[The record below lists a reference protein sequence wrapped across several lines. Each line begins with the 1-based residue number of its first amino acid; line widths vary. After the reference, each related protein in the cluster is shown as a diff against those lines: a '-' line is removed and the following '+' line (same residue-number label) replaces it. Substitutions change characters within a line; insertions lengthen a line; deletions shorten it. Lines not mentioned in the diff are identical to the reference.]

1 MYPVGV
7 GRCAEAWQK
16 ELDHACC
23 ACTLAQVC
31 CLFPHL
37 WTVLV
42 SEQLSILRAA
52 HVVSSGGIDP
62 NLDLDLGPDHNH
74 NQDQGQGSSN
84 MIDTDIMVKLDGPC
98 IMMTLTMLG
107 TTADITAHIEQI
119 DWQHLMLT
127 DPQHLIGMMT
137 ADTAGMTVT
146 RMLVTTATETAAT
159 AQLSANTGKQIIG
172 PASCAAI

>member
-1 MYPVGV
+1 
-7 GRCAEAWQK
+7 
-16 ELDHACC
+16 
-23 ACTLAQVC
+23 
-31 CLFPHL
+31 
-37 WTVLV
+37 
-42 SEQLSILRAA
+42 
-52 HVVSSGGIDP
+52 
-62 NLDLDLGPDHNH
+62 
-74 NQDQGQGSSN
+74 

-159 AQLSANTGKQIIG
+159 AQLSANTGVTAGRLLSTIADNMQTRPGMCEQTSQCPVDQHCHMAHQYQRI
-172 PASCAAI
+172 PQQWDPFNRALCAL